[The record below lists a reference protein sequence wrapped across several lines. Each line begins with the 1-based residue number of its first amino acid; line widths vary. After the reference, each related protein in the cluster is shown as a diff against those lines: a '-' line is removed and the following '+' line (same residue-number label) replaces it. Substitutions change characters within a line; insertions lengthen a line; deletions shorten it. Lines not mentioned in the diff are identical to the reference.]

1 MLAEIVVVT
10 PPGVGTAMAVAAPS
24 VAGDI
29 AGVFD
34 FRLQKERLWSG
45 GGVKYVSFS
54 SIALLAGPGERY

>member
-1 MLAEIVVVT
+1 MADIVVVT
-10 PPGVGTAMAVAAPS
+10 PPGAGTAIAVGAPS

-34 FRLQKERLWSG
+34 FLLQKERLCSG

-54 SIALLAGPGERY
+54 SIALVAAPGERY